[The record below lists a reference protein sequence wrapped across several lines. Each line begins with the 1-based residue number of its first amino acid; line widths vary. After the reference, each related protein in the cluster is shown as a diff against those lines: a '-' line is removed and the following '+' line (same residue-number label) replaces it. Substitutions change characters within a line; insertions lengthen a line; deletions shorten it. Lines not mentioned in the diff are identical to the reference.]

1 MSEIEKIQQYIEK
14 TAIPEALATRHE
26 MCWKECLALAHSD
39 GAGAAIALAFSYGRA
54 KGYRAAKAEA
64 RRGQA
69 N

>member
-14 TAIPEALATRHE
+14 TAIPKALATRHE
-26 MCWKECLALAHSD
+26 MCFGECLALAHSD
-39 GAGAAIALAFSYGRA
+39 EPCDAIALAFSYGRA
-54 KGYRAAKAEA
+54 KGYRAAQAEA